1 MFRGQMNTRDKS
13 KTRKSHSQSR
23 TEARDLENHIK
34 VADRFRILEWK
45 DREKKEENY
54 SNKEFPNA
62 I

>member
-1 MFRGQMNTRDKS
+1 MNTSDKS

-23 TEARDLENHIK
+23 IEAWDLENHIK
-34 VADRFRILEWK
+34 VADRVRILEWK
-45 DREKKEENY
+45 DREKKEEKY